1 MKDWYNKFNIS
12 ILNKANIRWTSW
24 VMFSFAFV
32 DASFLPLPVTTT
44 FLLLILLDNTRTVR
58 YLIYTILGTFVGA
71 VTGYLIGHFVL
82 LNAHGVSS
90 GFLQFL
96 FNNLPGFS
104 ENAYNRM
111 QTLYS
116 NWGFWILFSASF
128 TPIPYGLFSLSA
140 GAFNLSF
147 FIFCFATL
155 ISQGFKYFLLAFL
168 TIKVGPEVKRMF
180 TFNLKPVLIIASVC
194 IAIALL
200 VTRII

>member
-12 ILNKANIRWTSW
+12 ILNQANIKWTSW
-24 VMFSFAFV
+24 VMFSSAFV

-44 FLLLILLDNTRTVR
+44 FLLLILLDKTRAVR
-58 YLIYTILGTFVGA
+58 YLVYTILGTLVGA
-71 VTGYLIGHFVL
+71 VAGYLIGHFVL
-82 LNAHGVSS
+82 LNAHGSTS

-96 FNNLPGFS
+96 FNHLPGFS

-128 TPIPYGLFSLSA
+128 TPIPYGLFALSA
-140 GAFNLSF
+140 GAFNFSF

-155 ISQGFKYFLLAFL
+155 LSQGLKYFLLTFL
-168 TIKVGPEVKRMF
+168 TLKVGPEVKRMF
-180 TFNLKPVLIIASVC
+180 KLNLKPVLIIASVC
-194 IAIALL
+194 VAIALL
-200 VTRII
+200 FTRII